1 MSNSKS
7 KNKRLFSKSEETL
20 RLDMIS
26 DDDDD
31 VKDDKEKKVKA
42 LLPPKQK
49 KKGDAMSQ
57 KQNEGE
63 LIIGCIFWNKWK
75 MVSIGLSACIVK
87 TKLFLV
93 MLMLMVLKM

>member
-1 MSNSKS
+1 MSNPKS
-7 KNKRLFSKSEETL
+7 KNKGLFSEYEEPP

-31 VKDDKEKKVKA
+31 VKDDKEQKVKA

-63 LIIGCIFWNKWK
+63 LIIGCIFWNIWK
-75 MVSIGLSACIVK
+75 MLSVGLSSCIVK
-87 TKLFLV
+87 TKRLL
-93 MLMLMVLKM
+93 MILMLMVLKM

>member
-42 LLPPKQK
+42 LLPPRQK
-49 KKGDAMSQ
+49 KKGRCYVAKAKRRRTDY
-57 KQNEGE
+57 
-63 LIIGCIFWNKWK
+63 W
-75 MVSIGLSACIVK
+75 VH
-87 TKLFLV
+87 FLE
-93 MLMLMVLKM
+93 